1 MTLPSRR
8 SRAACGPILAA
19 AVLFA
24 AGCSDPTGPERPLDG
39 AVLYR
44 QHCARCHGPD
54 GRGVPQ
60 VPGVRDL
67 TDARVIGNLRN
78 DQIKMAIRMGK
89 PPRMP
94 AFGDRFTDAA
104 LEVLVAYVRS
114 LAEGAGPPAEAPPAT
129 P

>member
-1 MTLPSRR
+1 MTAPSRR
-8 SRAACGPILAA
+8 TPIALGPLVAA
-19 AVLFA
+19 AFVSA
-24 AGCSDPTGPERPLDG
+24 AGCSDPTERPLDG

-54 GRGVPQ
+54 GRGVPE

-67 TDARVIGNLRN
+67 TDARVMGNLRN

-114 LAEGAGPPAEAPPAT
+114 LAGEGTAPSEAPPAT